1 MKTKTYKINI
11 NAPAGKVYNIMLGLD
26 NKETYEAWTALFN
39 PTSTYEGSWDKGS
52 KMMFIGSDEQGNKG
66 GMIAEIAENMPN
78 KFISIKH
85 YGIIENNQEIIDGP
99 KVEKWAGSMENYS
112 FSEVDGLTTITIE
125 VDTNEEYSSYFDE
138 TWPKALDRLKELLE
152 G

>member
-11 NAPAGKVYNIMLGLD
+11 NALANKVYNNMLGLD
-26 NKETYEAWTALFN
+26 NKKTYEAWTALFN

-112 FSEVDGLTTITIE
+112 FSEVDGLTTITVE

>member
-112 FSEVDGLTTITIE
+112 FSEVDGLTTITVE